1 MAEITGHL
9 LYNNGALS
17 EVKHNAAYNNT
28 AMSEYSYDIITPN
41 LTLGGRTNHKFI
53 KDTSTG
59 SLIDYYGYFCNIHDN
74 ITVWCVLNYDTST
87 PVCYQISSATI
98 KHHSTTSSNT
108 IETSLLIRIL
118 GYAGYAEN
126 AVVTYTI
133 LYGGPYWN
141 LGISDPASYYYHH
154 TLKKY
159 AGVYVTSD
167 LSSIDSN
174 SLSNSV
180 KYPVI
185 FTFPHAHN
193 NLLYYGAVSFLVDP
207 NSYINGG
214 GQYDQNFFKGNY
226 LLSLQFTTKKL
237 TP

>member
-1 MAEITGHL
+1 MADITGHL

-53 KDTSTG
+53 KDASTG
-59 SLIDYYGYFCNIHDN
+59 SFIDYYGYFCNIHDN

-118 GYAGYAEN
+118 GYAGYSAVN
-126 AVVTYTI
+126 AVTYTI

-141 LGISDPASYYYHH
+141 LGISDPSSYYYHH

-180 KYPVI
+180 KYPVT

-193 NLLYYGAVSFLVDP
+193 NLLYYGAVSFVVDP
-207 NSYINGG
+207 NSYVNG